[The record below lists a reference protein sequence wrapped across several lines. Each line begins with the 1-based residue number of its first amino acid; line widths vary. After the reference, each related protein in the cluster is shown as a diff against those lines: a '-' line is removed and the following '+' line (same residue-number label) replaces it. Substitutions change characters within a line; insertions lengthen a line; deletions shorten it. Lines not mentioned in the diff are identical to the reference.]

1 MASILV
7 FSERASLAFELLGKA
22 KELGRQMGLEAS
34 AAAFNPADAEAYLKR
49 GASKVF
55 YSHQAEVKD
64 FEASIYAQALAQ
76 IARKAGASL
85 ILLGSTR
92 RGKELAG
99 RLGQKIQAG
108 CLTDVKS
115 LEWRERKAICVRNAF
130 GGATEASQVITTPAQ
145 VIALMPRACEPAAE
159 GDKKGEI
166 VTLQLDLEPSRV
178 KVVKKSEK
186 DPGAVD
192 IQGAEIL
199 VCVGKGLARQE
210 DLKMIEELAQA
221 LGGLVACT
229 KPMATDLKWLPES
242 RIVGLSGK
250 IGKPR
255 LALCL
260 GISGQVQFAVGVR
273 EAKTLMAINTDPNA
287 YIFQITD
294 YGLIADLHQA
304 VPRLTAAI
312 RGGG

>member
-7 FSERASLAFELLGKA
+7 SSERANLTFELLGKA
-22 KELGRQMGLEAS
+22 KELGGEMGLSVA

-55 YSHQAEVKD
+55 YSEQAELKD
-64 FEASIYAQALAQ
+64 FEASVYAQALAQ
-76 IARKAGASL
+76 IAQEAAASL

-99 RLGQKIQAG
+99 RLAQKLQAG

-115 LEWRERKAICVRNAF
+115 VDLKEGKVICVRNAF
-130 GGATEASQVITTPAQ
+130 GGATEATQAITTRVQ
-145 VIALMPRACEPAAE
+145 VIALMPRAYGPAVE
-159 GDKKGEI
+159 GEKKGEMGS
-166 VTLQLDLEPSRV
+166 LGLDLKPSRI
-178 KVVKKSEK
+178 KVVKRSEK
-186 DPGAVD
+186 DAGAVD
-192 IQGAEIL
+192 IQGAEVL
-199 VCVGKGLARQE
+199 VCVGKGLAKQE
-210 DLKMIEELAQA
+210 DLKIIEELARA

-229 KPMATDLKWLPES
+229 KPLATDLKWLPES

-260 GISGQVQFAVGVR
+260 GLSGQVQFSVGVR
-273 EAKTLMAINTDPNA
+273 EAKTIMAINTDPNA

-304 VPRLTAAI
+304 VPKLISALK
-312 RGGG
+312 G

>member
-7 FSERASLAFELLGKA
+7 FSEQAKLAFELLGKA
-22 KELGRQMGLEAS
+22 KDLGGQMGLDVV

-49 GASKVF
+49 SASKVF
-55 YSHQAEVKD
+55 YSDQAELKD
-64 FEASIYAQALAQ
+64 FEASVYSQALAQ
-76 IARKAGASL
+76 IAQRAGASM

-99 RLGQKIQAG
+99 RLAQKFQAG

-115 LEWRERKAICVRNAF
+115 VELKGEKVICVRNAF
-130 GGATEASQVITTPAQ
+130 GGATEATQVITTQIQ
-145 VIALMPRACEPAAE
+145 VIAIMPRAYEATAE
-159 GDKKGEI
+159 GEKRGEI
-166 VTLQLDLEPSRV
+166 ATLKLDLKPSRIRV
-178 KVVKKSEK
+178 IKRSQK
-186 DPGAVD
+186 DAGAVD
-192 IQGAEIL
+192 IQGAEVL

-210 DLKMIEELAQA
+210 DLKMIEELAQVM
-221 LGGLVACT
+221 GGLVACT
-229 KPMATDLKWLPES
+229 KPLATDLKWLPES

-260 GISGQVQFAVGVR
+260 GVSGQVQFSVGIR
-273 EAKTLMAINTDPNA
+273 EAKTIMAINTDPNA

-304 VPRLTAAI
+304 VPQLAATI
-312 RGGG
+312 RG

>member
-7 FSERASLAFELLGKA
+7 FSERANLAFELLGKA
-22 KELGRQMGLEAS
+22 KELGGQMGLDLA

-49 GASKVF
+49 GASRVF
-55 YSHQAEVKD
+55 YSEQAELKD
-64 FEASIYAQALAQ
+64 FEASVYSQALAQ
-76 IARKAGASL
+76 IAQKAGASL

-99 RLGQKIQAG
+99 RLAQRLQAG

-115 LEWRERKAICVRNAF
+115 VEIKEGKVICVRNAF
-130 GGATEASQVITTPAQ
+130 GGATETRQTITTETQ
-145 VIALMPRACEPAAE
+145 VMALMARIHEPASE
-159 GDKKGEI
+159 GEKKGEL
-166 VTLQLDLEPSRV
+166 VTLHLDLKPSRV
-178 KVVKKSEK
+178 KIIKRAEK
-186 DPGAVD
+186 DAGAVD

-199 VCVGKGLARQE
+199 VCVGKGLAKQE

-229 KPMATDLKWLPES
+229 KPLATDLKWLPES

-260 GISGQVQFAVGVR
+260 GLSGQVQFSVGIR
-273 EAKTLMAINTDPNA
+273 EAKTIMAINTDPNA
-287 YIFQITD
+287 YIFQIAD
-294 YGLIADLHQA
+294 YGMIADLHQVA
-304 VPRLTAAI
+304 PQLTAALKA
-312 RGGG
+312 

>member
-7 FSERASLAFELLGKA
+7 FSERANLAFELLGKA
-22 KELGRQMGLEAS
+22 KDLGGQMGLEVV

-49 GASKVF
+49 GSSKVF
-55 YSHQAEVKD
+55 YSEQAELKD
-64 FEASIYAQALAQ
+64 FEASVYSQALAQ

-99 RLGQKIQAG
+99 RLAQKLQAG

-115 LEWRERKAICVRNAF
+115 VELKGGKVICTRNAF
-130 GGATEASQVITTPAQ
+130 GGATEATQAITTQVQ
-145 VIALMPRACEPAAE
+145 VIALMPRAYEPAPE
-159 GDKKGEI
+159 GEKKGEI
-166 VTLQLDLEPSRV
+166 VALLPDLEPSRV
-178 KVVKKSEK
+178 RVIKKSEK
-186 DPGAVD
+186 DAGAVD

-199 VCVGKGLARQE
+199 VCVGKGLSKKE
-210 DLKMIEELAQA
+210 DLRMIEDLARA

-229 KPMATDLKWLPES
+229 KPLATDLKWLPES

-260 GISGQVQFAVGVR
+260 GLSGQVQFSVGIR
-273 EAKTLMAINTDPNA
+273 EAKTIMAINTDPNA
-287 YIFQITD
+287 YILQITD
-294 YGLIADLHQA
+294 YGMIADLHQA
-304 VPRLTAAI
+304 VPQLIAALKA
-312 RGGG
+312 

>member
-1 MASILV
+1 M
-7 FSERASLAFELLGKA
+7 
-22 KELGRQMGLEAS
+22 
-34 AAAFNPADAEAYLKR
+34 
-49 GASKVF
+49 
-55 YSHQAEVKD
+55 
-64 FEASIYAQALAQ
+64 
-76 IARKAGASL
+76 

-99 RLGQKIQAG
+99 RLAQKIRAG

-115 LEWRERKAICVRNAF
+115 VEPKEGKVICVRNAF
-130 GGATEASQVITTPAQ
+130 GGATEAAQVITTPNQ
-145 VIALMPRACEPAAE
+145 VIALMPRSCEPAPE

-166 VTLQLDLEPSRV
+166 VSLQLDLKPSRV

-199 VCVGKGLARQE
+199 VCVGKGLARRE
-210 DLKMIEELAQA
+210 DLEMIENLAQA

-229 KPMATDLKWLPES
+229 KPLATDLKWLPES

-260 GISGQVQFAVGVR
+260 GISGQVQFSVGIR
-273 EAKTLMAINTDPNA
+273 EAKTIMAINTDPNA
-287 YIFQITD
+287 YIFQIAD
-294 YGLIADLHQA
+294 YSLIADLHQA
-304 VPRLTAAI
+304 VPQLTAAI
-312 RGGG
+312 RG

>member
-7 FSERASLAFELLGKA
+7 FSERADLTFELLGKA
-22 KELGRQMGLEAS
+22 EELGGQMGIEAA
-34 AAAFNPADAEAYLKR
+34 AAAFNLSDAEAYLKR
-49 GASKVF
+49 GAAKVF
-55 YSHQAEVKD
+55 YFAQAELKD
-64 FEASIYAQALAQ
+64 FEASVYSQALAQ
-76 IARKAGASL
+76 IAQKVGASL

-99 RLGQKIQAG
+99 RLAQRLRAG

-115 LEWRERKAICVRNAF
+115 LDWNEGKMRCVRNAY
-130 GGATEASQVITTPAQ
+130 GGATEATQVIATQVQ
-145 VIALMPRACEPAAE
+145 VIALVPRAYEPSPE
-159 GDKKGEI
+159 GEKTGEI
-166 VTLQLDLEPSRV
+166 ITLKLDLKPSRI
-178 KVVKKSEK
+178 KVLKKSEK
-186 DPGAVD
+186 DTGAVD

-210 DLKMIEELAQA
+210 DLKMIEDLAQT

-229 KPMATDLKWLPES
+229 KPLATDLKWLPES

-260 GISGQVQFAVGVR
+260 GISGQVQFSVGIR
-273 EAKTLMAINTDPNA
+273 EAKTIMAINTDPNA

-304 VPRLTAAI
+304 VPQLTAAMM
-312 RGGG
+312 G

>member
-7 FSERASLAFELLGKA
+7 FSERANLAFELLGKA
-22 KELGRQMGLEAS
+22 KELGGQMGLDLA

-49 GASKVF
+49 GASRVF
-55 YSHQAEVKD
+55 YSEQAELKD
-64 FEASIYAQALAQ
+64 FEASVYSQALAQ
-76 IARKAGASL
+76 IAQKAGASL

-99 RLGQKIQAG
+99 RLAQRLQAG

-115 LEWRERKAICVRNAF
+115 VEIKEGKVICVRNAF
-130 GGATEASQVITTPAQ
+130 GGATEARQTITTETQ
-145 VIALMPRACEPAAE
+145 VMALMARIHEPASE
-159 GDKKGEI
+159 GEKKGEL
-166 VTLQLDLEPSRV
+166 VTLHLDLKPSRV
-178 KVVKKSEK
+178 KIIKRAEK
-186 DPGAVD
+186 DAGAVD

-199 VCVGKGLARQE
+199 VCVRQGLAKQE

-229 KPMATDLKWLPES
+229 KPLATDLKWLPES

-260 GISGQVQFAVGVR
+260 GLSGQVQFSVGIR
-273 EAKTLMAINTDPNA
+273 EAKTIMAINTDPNA
-287 YIFQITD
+287 YIFQIAD
-294 YGLIADLHQA
+294 YGMIADLHQVA
-304 VPRLTAAI
+304 PQLTAALKA
-312 RGGG
+312 

>member
-7 FSERASLAFELLGKA
+7 FSERANLTFELLGKA
-22 KELGRQMGLEAS
+22 KELGGQMGFEVA

-55 YSHQAEVKD
+55 YSAQAELKD
-64 FEASIYAQALAQ
+64 FEASVYSQALAQ
-76 IARKAGASL
+76 IARKTDASL

-99 RLGQKIQAG
+99 RLAQKLQAG

-115 LEWRERKAICVRNAF
+115 VDLKEGRVICVRNAF
-130 GGATEASQVITTPAQ
+130 GGATEATQAITTPVQ
-145 VIALMPRACEPAAE
+145 VLTLMPRAHEPAGE
-159 GDKKGEI
+159 GEEKGEI
-166 VTLQLDLEPSRV
+166 VSLQLDLKPSRI
-178 KVVKKSEK
+178 KVVKRSEK
-186 DPGAVD
+186 DAGAVD
-192 IQGAEIL
+192 IQGAEVL
-199 VCVGKGLARQE
+199 VCVGKGLSKQE
-210 DLKMIEELAQA
+210 DLKMVEELAQA

-229 KPMATDLKWLPES
+229 KPLATDLKWLPES

-260 GISGQVQFAVGVR
+260 GLSGQVQFAVGIR
-273 EAKTLMAINTDPNA
+273 EAKTIMAINTDPNA

-304 VPRLTAAI
+304 VPKLTVALK
-312 RGGG
+312 G

>member
-7 FSERASLAFELLGKA
+7 FSERATLAFELLGKA
-22 KELGRQMGLEAS
+22 KELGGHMGLEMA
-34 AAAFNPADAEAYLKR
+34 AAAFNPADAEAFLRR

-55 YSHQAEVKD
+55 YSDQEELKD
-64 FEASIYAQALAQ
+64 FEASAYSQALAQ
-76 IARKAGASL
+76 IAHKTGAPL

-99 RLGQKIQAG
+99 RLAQKLQAG

-115 LEWRERKAICVRNAF
+115 LEWKDGRVICARNAL
-130 GGATEASQVITTPAQ
+130 GGATEAAQTITTQVQ
-145 VIALMPRACEPAAE
+145 VIALMPRAHEPAAE

-166 VTLQLDLEPSRV
+166 VTLQLDLKPSRV

-229 KPMATDLKWLPES
+229 KPLATDLKWLPES
-242 RIVGLSGK
+242 RIIGLSGK

-260 GISGQVQFAVGVR
+260 GISGQVQFMVGIR
-273 EAKTLMAINTDPNA
+273 EAKTIMAVNTDPNA

-294 YGLIADLHQA
+294 YGLVADLHLA
-304 VPRLTAAI
+304 VPQMTAALK
-312 RGGG
+312 G

>member
-7 FSERASLAFELLGKA
+7 FSERANLAFELLGKA
-22 KELGRQMGLEAS
+22 KELGGQMGLDLA

-49 GASKVF
+49 GASRVF
-55 YSHQAEVKD
+55 YSEQAELKD
-64 FEASIYAQALAQ
+64 FEASVYSQALAQ
-76 IARKAGASL
+76 IAQKAGASL

-99 RLGQKIQAG
+99 RLAQRLQAG

-115 LEWRERKAICVRNAF
+115 VEIKEGKVICVRNAF
-130 GGATEASQVITTPAQ
+130 GGATETRQTITTETQ
-145 VIALMPRACEPAAE
+145 VMALMARIHEPASE
-159 GDKKGEI
+159 GEKKGEL
-166 VTLQLDLEPSRV
+166 VTLHLDLKPSRV
-178 KVVKKSEK
+178 KIIKRAEK
-186 DPGAVD
+186 DAGAVD

-199 VCVGKGLARQE
+199 VCVGKGLAKQE

-229 KPMATDLKWLPES
+229 KSLATDLKWLSEF

-260 GISGQVQFAVGVR
+260 GLSGQVQFSVGIR
-273 EAKTLMAINTDPNA
+273 EAKTIMAINTDPNA
-287 YIFQITD
+287 YIFQIAD
-294 YGLIADLHQA
+294 YGMIADLHQVA
-304 VPRLTAAI
+304 PQLTAALKA
-312 RGGG
+312 

>member
-7 FSERASLAFELLGKA
+7 FSERANLAFELLGKA
-22 KELGRQMGLEAS
+22 KGLGEQMGLDVT
-34 AAAFNPADAEAYLKR
+34 AAAFKPADAETLGKR

-55 YSHQAEVKD
+55 YSDQEELKD
-64 FEASIYAQALAQ
+64 FEASVYSQALAQ
-76 IARKAGASL
+76 IAQKAGASL
-85 ILLGSTR
+85 VLLGSTR

-99 RLGQKIQAG
+99 RLAQKIQAG

-115 LEWRERKAICVRNAF
+115 VELKEGKVICVRNAF
-130 GGATEASQVITTPAQ
+130 GGATEATQVITTPAQ
-145 VIALMPRACEPAAE
+145 VIALMPRAYEPAAE

-166 VTLQLDLEPSRV
+166 VILQLDLKPSRV

-210 DLKMIEELAQA
+210 DLKMIEELARA

-229 KPMATDLKWLPES
+229 KPLATDLKWLPES

-260 GISGQVQFAVGVR
+260 GISGQVQFSVGIR
-273 EAKTLMAINTDPNA
+273 EAKTIMAINTDPNA

-294 YGLIADLHQA
+294 YGLIADIQQA

-312 RGGG
+312 RE

>member
-7 FSERASLAFELLGKA
+7 FSERANLAFELLGKA
-22 KELGRQMGLEAS
+22 KELGGQMGLDLA

-49 GASKVF
+49 GASRVF
-55 YSHQAEVKD
+55 YSEQAELKD
-64 FEASIYAQALAQ
+64 FEASVYSQALAQ
-76 IARKAGASL
+76 IAQKAGASL
-85 ILLGSTR
+85 ILLESTR

-99 RLGQKIQAG
+99 RLAQRLQAG

-115 LEWRERKAICVRNAF
+115 VEIKEGKVICVRNAF
-130 GGATEASQVITTPAQ
+130 GGATETRQTITTETQ
-145 VIALMPRACEPAAE
+145 VMALMARIHEPASE
-159 GDKKGEI
+159 GEKKGEL
-166 VTLQLDLEPSRV
+166 VTLHLDLKPSRV
-178 KVVKKSEK
+178 KIIKRAEK
-186 DPGAVD
+186 DAGAVD

-199 VCVGKGLARQE
+199 VCVGKGLAKQE

-229 KPMATDLKWLPES
+229 KPLATDLKWLPES

-260 GISGQVQFAVGVR
+260 GLSGQVQFSVGIR
-273 EAKTLMAINTDPNA
+273 EAKTIMAINTDPNA
-287 YIFQITD
+287 YIFQIAD
-294 YGLIADLHQA
+294 YGMIADLHQVA
-304 VPRLTAAI
+304 PQLTAALKA
-312 RGGG
+312 

>member
-7 FSERASLAFELLGKA
+7 FSERAFLTFELLGKA
-22 KELGRQMGLEAS
+22 KELGGLMGLEVA
-34 AAAFNPADAEAYLKR
+34 AAAFNTADAEAYLKR

-55 YSHQAEVKD
+55 YSEQAELKD
-64 FEASIYAQALAQ
+64 FEASVYSQALAQ

-99 RLGQKIQAG
+99 RLAQKLQAG
-108 CLTDVKS
+108 CLAGVKS
-115 LEWRERKAICVRNAF
+115 VNLKEGKIICVRNAF
-130 GGATEASQVITTPAQ
+130 GGATEATQAITTQVQ
-145 VIALMPRACEPAAE
+145 VIALMPRAYEPAPE
-159 GDKKGEI
+159 GEKKGEI
-166 VTLQLDLEPSRV
+166 VALLPDLEPSRV

-186 DPGAVD
+186 DAGAVD

-199 VCVGKGLARQE
+199 VCVGKGLSKKE
-210 DLKMIEELAQA
+210 DLRMIEDLAQA

-229 KPMATDLKWLPES
+229 KPLATDLKWLPES

-260 GISGQVQFAVGVR
+260 GLSGQVQFSVGIR
-273 EAKTLMAINTDPNA
+273 EAKTIMAINTDPNA

-294 YGLIADLHQA
+294 YGMIADLRQA
-304 VPRLTAAI
+304 VPQLTAALK
-312 RGGG
+312 G